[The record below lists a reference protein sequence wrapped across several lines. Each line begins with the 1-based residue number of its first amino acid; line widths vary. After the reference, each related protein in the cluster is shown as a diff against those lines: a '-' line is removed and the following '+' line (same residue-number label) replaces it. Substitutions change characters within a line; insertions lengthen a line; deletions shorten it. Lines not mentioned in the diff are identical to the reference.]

1 MSIFALTFWSIL
13 NKNTYLINYQF
24 VQTWSNF
31 RLGFVVTAGEVQV
44 R

>member
-1 MSIFALTFWSIL
+1 MSIFALNLGSIL

-24 VQTWSNF
+24 FQTWSNF
-31 RLGFVVTAGEVQV
+31 RLGFVVKVGEVQV